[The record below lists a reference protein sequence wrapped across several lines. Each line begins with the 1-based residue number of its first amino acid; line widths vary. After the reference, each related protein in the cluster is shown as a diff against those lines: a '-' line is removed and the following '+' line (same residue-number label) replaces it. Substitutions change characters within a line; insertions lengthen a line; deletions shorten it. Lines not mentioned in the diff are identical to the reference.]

1 MINAIQIL
9 LVDDSPHF
17 INAARDYLLMQP
29 IVARV
34 ETAFNGE
41 EALQKAQDKDFDIIL
56 LDLNLPGKS
65 GLQLI
70 PEFRDKYPVTKI
82 IIVSNLDENNYGAAS
97 IKAGADAFVH
107 KSDLIK
113 TLLVTI

>member
-1 MINAIQIL
+1 
-9 LVDDSPHF
+9 
-17 INAARDYLLMQP
+17 MQP

-41 EALQKAQDKDFDIIL
+41 EALQKAQDKDFDVIL
-56 LDLNLPGKS
+56 LDLNLTGKS

-82 IIVSNLDENNYGAAS
+82 IIV
-97 IKAGADAFVH
+97 
-107 KSDLIK
+107 
-113 TLLVTI
+113 